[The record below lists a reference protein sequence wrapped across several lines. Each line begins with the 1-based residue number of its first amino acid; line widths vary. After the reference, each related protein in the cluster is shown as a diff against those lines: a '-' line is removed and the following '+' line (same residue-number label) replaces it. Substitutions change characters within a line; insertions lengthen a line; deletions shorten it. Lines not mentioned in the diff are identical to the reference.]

1 MISKLKKTITS
12 ILTFSLLFTVI
23 SCGIYSFGGV
33 SLDSRV
39 QTVQVDFFPNNAPL
53 IEPLL
58 SQAFTLALQ
67 DKFISQTN
75 LDLVK
80 SGGDIH
86 FEGEITGYRINPMT
100 ATADQTAAQNRL
112 TITVNVRYFNKYEE
126 DKEFEQS
133 FSHYFDYPANA
144 QLVGSVQQAAFEDIL
159 ERITQDI
166 FNASVAQW

>member
-1 MISKLKKTITS
+1 MKNKLQLIITS
-12 ILTFSLLFTVI
+12 LVLLCTV

-33 SLDSRV
+33 TIDSRV
-39 QTVQVDFFPNNAPL
+39 KSVQVDYFPNNARL
-53 IEPLL
+53 VEPSL
-58 SQAFTLALQ
+58 SQAFTLSLQ
-67 DKFISQTN
+67 DIFISQTN
-75 LDLVK
+75 LDMVK

-112 TITVNVRYFNKYEE
+112 TITVMARYHNKYEE
-126 DKEFEQS
+126 DKDFEQS
-133 FSHYFDYPANA
+133 FSFFYDYDANA
-144 QLVGSVQQAAFEDIL
+144 LLVGSVLDEAFEVIF